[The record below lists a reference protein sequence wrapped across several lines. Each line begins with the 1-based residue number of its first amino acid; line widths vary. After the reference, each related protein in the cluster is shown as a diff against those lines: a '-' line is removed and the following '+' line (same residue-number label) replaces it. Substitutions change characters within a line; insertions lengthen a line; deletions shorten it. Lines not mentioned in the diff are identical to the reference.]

1 MSGSLTFPLACFV
14 GLAVGGVEV
23 TVAGYTRQA
32 ATLAYCAD
40 GITIANTT
48 SLQWPHATAFWGAIN
63 TVTLWDTTGTL
74 FGTLP
79 TVTPVLIAMYD
90 IARISAGG
98 IAIVHQE
105 VVRPFGSRQ
114 FGASA
119 YGAVSSFLPAAVMPS
134 GFLFVGSSSRGFG
147 MGGFGV
153 GGYAGDTDLHLV
165 PLERAFDQSQVHVC
179 APGVWAPGPFALA
192 A

>member
-1 MSGSLTFPLACFV
+1 MPGTITFPLACFV
-14 GLAVGGVEV
+14 GLAVGEIEV
-23 TVAGYTRQA
+23 AVAGYTRQP

-40 GITIANTT
+40 GVTIANTT

-63 TVTLWDTTGTL
+63 TVSLWDTAGTL

-79 TVTPVLIAMYD
+79 TVTPVGIAMYD
-90 IARISAGG
+90 IARI
-98 IAIVHQE
+98 
-105 VVRPFGSRQ
+105 
-114 FGASA
+114 
-119 YGAVSSFLPAAVMPS
+119 PAAGIIV
-134 GFLFVGSSSRGFG
+134 LFVGSSSRGFGTGNFGTFNFGTRPVFQPAGAVPSGFG

-153 GGYAGDTDLHLV
+153 GGYAATGDTDLHLV

-179 APGVWAPGPFALA
+179 APGVWVPGPFSQA